1 MADLDKKLY
10 SALGKKGAAT
20 KKQTKLT
27 KQIAQK
33 EAENVKLKEKML
45 DADKLQSKFLRKQLQ
60 ASNLELQV
68 LKKEAREN
76 KNNLTNAAKTIK
88 SITKQINDGIRA
100 DEKVRKQQEN
110 AEKKARNKAQ
120 KRANEVAKQKDK
132 ELNAEKKEQD
142 RVLRNAR
149 GTSSV
154 TTSYDKM
161 GLYTM
166 NERVSKLFK
175 DKNLASAGLK
185 NAIDM
190 ARKKQGFVPGKMS
203 HKLYQTKNGEW
214 GFDLN
219 AQYKEQAPQK
229 SVMSRAWDGVKL
241 AVESIKEV
249 IGKLLSALSKF
260 LGGVG
265 KVVKGL
271 WKFGKNIA
279 KIALGLPLFN
289 ALFAKLASLNG
300 LNAFEFVGASTG
312 AGNATTARN
321 LKIIEDMYGTDGSM
335 SKIAGSR
342 MDLLANP
349 ANLRFLQMI
358 GMSDDEIK
366 GKDANMFALSYAKK
380 LSAWFQ
386 QQTGGMSLDEIAKN
400 PTDSRVR
407 AAYSAYNATGMSN
420 IMSLE
425 SLLGYDNVYKH
436 GYADEL
442 TDLSQGKGAL
452 YKAIKEQNEL
462 KSERKYQASLVEWQ
476 NLWIKLATKIAP
488 YMTEISN
495 GLSRLASGF
504 IDLLFNNGGFQKM
517 VNVFMSAFRKITEW
531 LKSKEVRENIEK
543 ALNWMGDK
551 VVAAYS
557 YLTET
562 QVDGK
567 TGLDAIIEKLSG
579 LWGTLKTILGYIAD
593 IAMWVGDKLG
603 LTDYSKLQ
611 EKYSFLKMG
620 ALDVLKS
627 WDLMGID
634 YKAEDMLLKT
644 HGVNSRIYQK
654 SRMDNQLNLQEMMK
668 DIRPEIEKMSY
679 GEAKQYLDAM
689 VAGNKIDPNGSDQQK
704 FNYVVFE
711 SILSVLQSING
722 KINTGTPL
730 RVLAQQ

>member
-1 MADLDKKLY
+1 MADLDKKLH

-27 KQIAQK
+27 EQIAQK

-45 DADKLQSKFLRKQLQ
+45 DAEKLQSKFLRKQLQ

-76 KNNLTNAAKTIK
+76 KNNLTNAVKTIK
-88 SITKQINDGIRA
+88 SITKQINNGIRTE
-100 DEKVRKQQEN
+100 EKVRKQQEN

-120 KRANEVAKQKDK
+120 KLANEVAKQKDK
-132 ELNAEKKEQD
+132 ELKAEKKEQD
-142 RVLRNAR
+142 RILRNAG

-185 NAIDM
+185 NAIDV

-241 AVESIKEV
+241 AVESIREV

-312 AGNATTARN
+312 AGNATTARTMSR
-321 LKIIEDMYGTDGSM
+321 LEDMYGTSGAM

-342 MDLLANP
+342 MDILSDAS
-349 ANLRFLQMI
+349 NLRFLQMLGYSPDDRKKLQSMDMNDFAFDI
-358 GMSDDEIK
+358 TEKLQGWWEKTTGMSM
-366 GKDANMFALSYAKK
+366 A
-380 LSAWFQ
+380 
-386 QQTGGMSLDEIAKN
+386 EIAKN
-400 PTDSRVR
+400 PTDTRVI
-407 AAYSAYNATGMSN
+407 SAKSQYGATGLSN
-420 IMSLE
+420 LMSLND
-425 SLLGYDNVYKH
+425 LLGYNNVFGKMKSDMSNPYVRKRISGASEVAEREYKK
-436 GYADEL
+436 
-442 TDLSQGKGAL
+442 TL
-452 YKAIKEQNEL
+452 YG
-462 KSERKYQASLVEWQ
+462 WQ
-476 NLWIKLATKIAP
+476 DLWINLATKISP
-488 YMTEISN
+488 HMNEISR
-495 GLSRLASGF
+495 GILSLADAF
-504 IDLLFNNGGFQKM
+504 VEMLFRNGGFQQL
-517 VNVFMSAFRKITEW
+517 VDWFMRSFRRITNWLQKDGMKLLEKAFNWIGEKVTSFFEWLDKPGADGKNGYQKIEENINKAINAIGRFADKITEW
-531 LKSKEVRENIEK
+531 LDTPDANGNKG
-543 ALNWMGDK
+543 LDK
-551 VVAAYS
+551 VFAIINNVMDGLSTLGEVLRKIIDIITFIPRKGYDAGQFLREQWEKISNIREIYKDKYERINGIAIPDKA
-557 YLTET
+557 
-562 QVDGK
+562 DGK
-567 TGLDAIIEKLSG
+567 PIGQLPEYMKNNLAFNNNLTITLSPTQTRDLLNGNPVSLQGLPSIQGE
-579 LWGTLKTILGYIAD
+579 
-593 IAMWVGDKLG
+593 
-603 LTDYSKLQ
+603 
-611 EKYSFLKMG
+611 
-620 ALDVLKS
+620 
-627 WDLMGID
+627 
-634 YKAEDMLLKT
+634 
-644 HGVNSRIYQK
+644 VNSQR
-654 SRMDNQLNLQEMMK
+654 
-668 DIRPEIEKMSY
+668 
-679 GEAKQYLDAM
+679 GAK
-689 VAGNKIDPNGSDQQK
+689 
-704 FNYVVFE
+704 
-711 SILSVLQSING
+711 
-722 KINTGTPL
+722 
-730 RVLAQQ
+730 R